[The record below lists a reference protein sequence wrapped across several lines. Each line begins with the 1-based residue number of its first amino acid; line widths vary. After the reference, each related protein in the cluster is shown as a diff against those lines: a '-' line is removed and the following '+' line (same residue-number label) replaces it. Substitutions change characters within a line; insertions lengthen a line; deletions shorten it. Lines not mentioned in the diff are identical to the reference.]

1 MHKVWYNPFM
11 ATTTDLR
18 DALVK
23 AGVDQDAAI
32 EIQRRL
38 QRRSGPS
45 AMSILVGA
53 TAAGFGLLA
62 IGIGWVKSDV
72 GELRTRIDSVET
84 RLASDIHSLS
94 ERLTR
99 IETLLDERLPD
110 KR

>member
-1 MHKVWYNPFM
+1 M
-11 ATTTDLR
+11 ASTTDVR

-23 AGVDQDAAI
+23 AGVDQDAAL

-38 QRRSGPS
+38 ERRSGPS

-72 GELRTRIDSVET
+72 AELRTELRTEIAANREQIDAVAD
-84 RLASDIHSLS
+84 RVDAIS

-99 IETLLDERLPD
+99 IETLLEERLPE
-110 KR
+110 RQ